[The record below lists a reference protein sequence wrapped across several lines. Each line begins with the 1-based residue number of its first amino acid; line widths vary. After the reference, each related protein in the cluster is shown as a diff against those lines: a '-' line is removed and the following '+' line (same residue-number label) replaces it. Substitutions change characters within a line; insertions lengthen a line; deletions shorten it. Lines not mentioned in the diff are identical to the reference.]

1 MADNKNE
8 NQQSQAMLGSYDANG
23 NYVDP
28 YWVTFYD
35 WFTGKDLNNADT
47 EKSAYWDDSTLATYN
62 TGNNK
67 WGTNDKYT
75 WENTRNTYTW
85 YNADIKTADL
95 DPNYQYGW
103 LAQQQESIDNSY
115 IANRNDNIAS
125 ALYNEWRRSIE
136 DVADFLNQ
144 QAWFQNS
151 TAEQRQ
157 NTINSVWKRIGQID
171 AQNQQSNEQPTDPNK
186 TPEEEKNDALNNME
200 SDLNKSTAWELYGKV
215 TADQS
220 TAIQTLEDEN
230 SVYRSMNASRIQSFK
245 SLQSMDSNSIAS
257 AIINGVMATD
267 SQQMRDLMQYDPAKY
282 QEVKQAEKK
291 IRGQMNINTITN
303 GEWEWNT
310 VATNWQSGISNEI
323 TDFALNSSNW
333 ATSTADILNSVNSS
347 LSSNQSAAT
356 ASEQMAT
363 IEADM
368 ATLQNRMKNL
378 KKEASQVFKWD
389 VPQYIVNAYVAN
401 RTAEIQDQ
409 LSILENRYNAAYSR
423 YQNEWEQTKW
433 NAEFDLKQQEL
444 ELKRESM
451 ALDDWATR
459 QWIDI
464 QWAEL
469 AAKSN
474 GGWTTTTPWWIS
486 VPTTS
491 MTQEQVWDVVDYLV
505 QQCTNWTLW
514 NAQCAAW
521 VQKNY
526 FSRIWIEISNLSS
539 WDRKKAICTD
549 LASSGYMPKKWD
561 VVTLDTG
568 ASYTDSNWNKVV
580 AWHMWI
586 VVWVKWDTMTYLDWN
601 GSLDSNK
608 VGTEK
613 PAIRTIKLN
622 NSKIYGYYDPTKW
635 NSIPQYEGKWT
646 TRYGKEYDFSQYSG
660 WWNLSDEEKSLVK
673 WILEYRVDPTSLAK
687 SWAEWAKAN
696 TRIRAAAVAIW
707 WQDFDYQEDEYKRR
721 YDLVKKWNNATQAW
735 WELSRNATAADEL
748 MRLYNIYHKYDK
760 AHTNFRPRNSFT
772 AAYSNVLWI
781 PATEEFNAALQV
793 AASELAWA
801 LKGNASPSE
810 QELKE
815 YKDALQFS
823 LSEEQFD
830 SKVKE
835 YLHGINNKMAS
846 EAQYYEKITGRK
858 PQNIYNQYEWLP
870 QFVSNIAWIELSN
883 YFSDAPVNVWNT
895 KRDVTPSKWN
905 TNRWTTEQNAQQKSA
920 ADKAKA
926 VQWF

>member
-1 MADNKNE
+1 MADKKTEQTVQNTE
-8 NQQSQAMLGSYDANG
+8 WMLGSYDANG

-35 WFTGKDLNNADT
+35 WFTGKNLNNADT

-157 NTINSVWKRIGQID
+157 NTINSVWKRIGQIE
-171 AQNQQSNEQPTDPNK
+171 AENQKNNEQPADPN
-186 TPEEEKNDALNNME
+186 ENEALNNME

-220 TAIQTLEDEN
+220 TAIKTLEDEN
-230 SVYRSMNASRIQSFK
+230 SVYRSMNEARIQTFK
-245 SLQSMDSNSIAS
+245 NLQAMDSNSIAS
-257 AIINGVMATD
+257 AIISWAMATD
-267 SQQMRDLMQYDPAKY
+267 TQAMRDLMQYDPAKY
-282 QEVKQAEKK
+282 QEVKQAEKQ
-291 IRGQMNINTITN
+291 IRGQMNINTITS
-303 GEWEWNT
+303 GEWEFNT

-333 ATSTADILNSVNSS
+333 TTSTADILKSVNSS

-378 KKEASQVFKWD
+378 KKEASTVFKWD
-389 VPQYIVNAYVAN
+389 VPQYIVNAYIAN

-433 NAEFDLKQQEL
+433 NAEYKLKQEELDLKRQ
-444 ELKRESM
+444 SM
-451 ALDDWATR
+451 ALDQYAKE
-459 QWIDI
+459 QWIALD
-464 QWAEL
+464 WAEL
-469 AAKSN
+469 WMKYGTATTGTSSSWKEIQLTTLSREEV
-474 GGWTTTTPWWIS
+474 WTT
-486 VPTTS
+486 
-491 MTQEQVWDVVDYLV
+491 VDSLV
-505 QQCTNWTLW
+505 EACTNWQLG

-521 VQKNY
+521 IQKY
-526 FSRIWIEISNLSS
+526 YLPYLWVDLWTLSAYSAKQWICNE
-539 WDRKKAICTD
+539 TD
-549 LASSGYMPKKWD
+549 LENYTPQKWD
-561 VVTLDTG
+561 LVVMSSPTQPKYWHIWMVVSVDGDTL
-568 ASYTDSNWNKVV
+568 
-580 AWHMWI
+580 
-586 VVWVKWDTMTYLDWN
+586 TYLDWN
-601 GSLDSNK
+601 GSLDANGNWTETAKVRSTKVSNS
-608 VGTEK
+608 
-613 PAIRTIKLN
+613 R
-622 NSKIYGYYDPTKW
+622 IYGYYNPTKW
-635 NSIPQYEGKWT
+635 SSMSQYEGKWT

-748 MRLYNIYHKYDK
+748 MRLYNIYHKYD
-760 AHTNFRPRNSFT
+760 AIHTNFTPLNRWTTQIANIE
-772 AAYSNVLWI
+772 WI
-781 PATEEFNAALQV
+781 AWPEEFSSALQV

-815 YKDALQFS
+815 YKNALS
-823 LSEEQFD
+823 YNLSEAQFD
-830 SKVKE
+830 AKIKE

-883 YFSDAPVNVWNT
+883 YFSDVPANVWNT
-895 KRDVTPSKWN
+895 KRDTTPSKWN
-905 TNRWTTEQNAQQKSA
+905 TNRWAIEQNAQQKSA